1 MNDDLT
7 VTRKDGSLRFEVHAK
22 PRARKSAVVG
32 VSEGKLEVALGA
44 PPVDGA
50 ANDALVELLS
60 DVLGVPKRAVS
71 IVRGGSSRHKLVSV
85 EGVDEAR
92 LRALLVGG

>member
-1 MNDDLT
+1 MSADLT

-32 VSEGKLEVALGA
+32 VSEGKLEVALA
-44 PPVDGA
+44 AQPVDGA

-60 DVLGVPKRAVS
+60 DLLGVPKRAVS
-71 IVRGGSSRHKLVSV
+71 ILRGGSSRHKLVSV
-85 EGVDEAR
+85 DGIDESR
-92 LRALLVGG
+92 LRALRAGG